1 MAKSNPTQGPEIFTA
16 CDNEMYAEAVE
27 TLEIPDQLQRNAQN
41 GYHNRRAE
49 EEDAPPELGC
59 SAATSREDDIVDELD
74 DEVAMELDPPPRALV
89 SAQMEFLIASA
100 AVGERASEFS
110 DAGDALASSSL
121 RAWRVDD
128 VDTKLRPAKV
138 EEVGETTACFVLLDA
153 RAIEAVD
160 VYYWIGA
167 HAPIGSIAIVAFK
180 SVELTNLCR
189 ELGASVRCGCRR
201 EVEGKES
208 VEFRALLLRELPASS
223 SGLDEANDEQRSKRK
238 PKRMFPARSGLSS
251 TSMRP
256 SRGDSMGSGDLVPGR
271 RFPRRLFRVGVHANQ
286 VRKFVQR
293 GARLEDI
300 EPRRSS
306 LGLNAARDVIVVDS
320 GVERLFVW
328 YGALSTLALR
338 AVGLEAA
345 MVLRRERV
353 ELLGSCDAVVVA
365 HQGSEPDELWDAIG
379 QRDDIDN
386 MGLAAQPRLR
396 RQYSP
401 AIRSLDYD
409 DDCGILSKRGAA
421 LLHGGCASVWH
432 ARNSDADALAAKACN
447 SIARSVED
455 ELLEDAIAVCA
466 GLVFPS
472 ISTTEEARWIVDR
485 PRGAPVLPIEPWWR
499 MTTPPSSFAIHSPKS
514 EDGAPF
520 LFIQKL
526 LALPSGKRG
535 PSNSRTASRQLGS
548 HFARHAATGGDD
560 WRTCKPRLVVVAWHR
575 GELIFVDIP
584 VLRLVKK
591 NPDGTTRPT
600 LRSSAT
606 AVLDAGGAVYVWRGK
621 NSGGACRDAA
631 RLLAS
636 KIATCHPSWCRTYE
650 LFEGSEPLAFRS
662 NFEDWTDAEVAK
674 AKKVAQ
680 DTFSRDYSLRRS
692 STGIFSPRASAR
704 LAPPPWGQNL
714 AAAKRNR
721 PLLSENQAA
730 GRRTTGED
738 DYVDVAR
745 ATNKLLARQR
755 DVFAA
760 VASMLRQ
767 SWSSSYASE
776 IAADRPPKQPR
787 HAAQSGA
794 DINAAYQPEQRRIL
808 PITRRELRARRR
820 RREYLCGDAGH
831 DEEGDDDDD
840 AHERR
845 SRERR
850 RLSPDGE
857 SLSDSGEHHVVA
869 WSLEAGKLVR
879 LDDEIVGNFE
889 STKSYAILYGAT
901 VDTVAAHDVRTTMR
915 ENDADTID
923 EAFLQAFTLKE
934 DVQTPHGSAADI
946 LSLRHSLRPANRPRQ
961 DARFILIFWEGES
974 APREDRSRWL
984 LELRPW
990 LLQDWAQELAV
1001 GAPTE
1006 HMRVRQRRE
1015 SRLFLQIANRAMGG
1029 YVVHISEKPQT
1040 TCLFHVRGDSLASAI
1055 EVAPQASSLCSA
1067 DVFIAARREYCTDV
1081 LQDPVGYFDSETASK
1096 ARLLDAALAADSND
1110 AQEAEDWTVWVW
1122 VGSGSNA
1129 RCRRLTATLVCK
1141 VMDFFGIDGERTKVR
1156 VLDES
1161 GDDGSERRRSFWLAL
1176 GGPRPY
1182 ADHPLLRVPPGQR
1195 SSVARAPLFFVV
1207 AENKRAAPSNGTLLP
1222 MAHPCPPDQMPRH
1235 HISIYKSSPPNSY
1248 VNLDEA
1254 LLLEQSDPSVQTANS
1269 SVKAVLHTTVEQ
1281 HRLLDDERAI
1291 VVDAHFSV
1299 LVWLGRNARR
1309 RDAALAKRVASSH
1322 QCPAAS
1328 FFCCS

>member
-1 MAKSNPTQGPEIFTA
+1 MANSHPSPHCEQILGA
-16 CDNEMYAEAVE
+16 CDSEMYAAAVE
-27 TLEIPDQLQRNAQN
+27 RLEIPDQLQRDMWKGQ
-41 GYHNRRAE
+41 HPDETE
-49 EEDAPPELGC
+49 EEAETPELGC
-59 SAATSREDDIVDELD
+59 ATTSREDDIVDELD

-128 VDTKLRPAKV
+128 VDTKLRPATI

-153 RAIEAVD
+153 RATEAVD

-167 HAPIGSIAIVAFK
+167 NAPIGSIAIVAFK

-189 ELGASVRCGCRR
+189 ELGGSVRCGCRR

-208 VEFRALLLRELPASS
+208 AEFRALLFREAPTASS
-223 SGLDEANDEQRSKRK
+223 VLDESNNEQRSKRK
-238 PKRMFPARSGLSS
+238 SRRFLSTRSALNS
-251 TSMRP
+251 TSMRS

-271 RFPRRLFRVGVHANQ
+271 RFPRRLFRVCVHPNH
-286 VRKFVQR
+286 VRKKFLQR
-293 GARLEDI
+293 GARLQDI

-306 LGLNAARDVIVVDS
+306 LNLTAARDVVIVDS

-345 MVLRRERV
+345 LVLRRERV
-353 ELLGSCDAVVVA
+353 ELLGSCEAVVVA

-379 QRDDIDN
+379 QRDDIDD
-386 MGLAAQPRLR
+386 MGLAAQARLHQR
-396 RQYSP
+396 RPSSSRVP
-401 AIRSLDYD
+401 DYD
-409 DDCGILSKRGAA
+409 DDDGGGILSKRGAA

-447 SIARSVED
+447 SLARSVEE
-455 ELLEDAIAVCA
+455 ELLEDAITACA
-466 GLVFPS
+466 GLAFPS
-472 ISTTEEARWIVDR
+472 ISTPEEARCIADR

-499 MTTPPSSFAIHSPKS
+499 MTSPPSTFTTRCPES
-514 EDGAPF
+514 ESGAPF
-520 LFIQKL
+520 LFIQRL
-526 LALPSGKRG
+526 LALPSGKG
-535 PSNSRTASRQLGS
+535 VPSQSSSASRQLGS
-548 HFARHAATGGDD
+548 HFARHAATEEGD

-575 GELIFVDIP
+575 GELILVEIP
-584 VLRLVKK
+584 MLRLVKK
-591 NPDGTTRPT
+591 NPDGTTRAT

-606 AVLDAGGAVYVWRGK
+606 AVLDTGGAVYVWRGK

-662 NFEDWTDAEVAK
+662 NFEDWTDAEVAR

-692 STGIFSPRASAR
+692 STGIVSPRASSW
-704 LAPPPWGQNL
+704 LAPPPSGQNL
-714 AAAKRNR
+714 AAQKRNR
-721 PLLSENQAA
+721 PFLSEDQTT
-730 GRRTTGED
+730 GRRTAGDD

-776 IAADRPPKQPR
+776 IAAGLPPKQPQE
-787 HAAQSGA
+787 ATSGA
-794 DINAAYQPEQRRIL
+794 DISIASQHDQPRIL
-808 PITRRELRARRR
+808 PVTRQDLRARRR

-831 DEEGDDDDD
+831 DEEGNDDDD

-850 RLSPDGE
+850 RVSLDGE
-857 SLSDSGEHHVVA
+857 SLSDSGEQHVVA
-869 WSLEAGKLVR
+869 WSLEGGKLVR

-901 VDTVAAHDVRTTMR
+901 VETVAAHDIRTTMR
-915 ENDADTID
+915 ENNSETID
-923 EAFLQAFTLKE
+923 EAFLEAYTLKQ

-946 LSLRHSLRPANRPRQ
+946 VSLRHSLRPANRPRQ

-1015 SRLFLQIANRAMGG
+1015 PGLFLQIALRAMGG
-1029 YVVHISEKPQT
+1029 YVVHVSEKPQT

-1067 DVFIAARREYCTDV
+1067 DVFIAARREHCADAIR
-1081 LQDPVGYFDSETASK
+1081 DSASYFDNKTASQ
-1096 ARLLDAALAADSND
+1096 ARLLDAALAVDSND

-1156 VLDES
+1156 VLDEC

-1207 AENKRAAPSNGTLLP
+1207 AENRRVAANNITQLP
-1222 MAHPCPPDQMPRH
+1222 MAHAIIPDRMSRH

-1248 VNLDEA
+1248 VNLNDA
-1254 LLLEQSDPSVQTANS
+1254 FNIEQSDPSVQAANS

-1281 HRLLDDERAI
+1281 HRLLDETRAI
-1291 VVDAHFSV
+1291 VVDGHFSV
-1299 LVWLGRNARR
+1299 LVWLGKNARR
-1309 RDAALAKRVASSH
+1309 RDAALAKRVASAF
-1322 QCPAAS
+1322 QCPVT
-1328 FFCCS
+1328 